1 MKNIVKKLIVFGLII
16 SCAGLGF
23 GGAVFAKPT
32 TNTSVMDDGGSA
44 PTTDDTEDSD
54 DNIGSCE
61 TFLGMSSWDC
71 GVDWR
76 TVGNTDDLKNYIWIV
91 VANIASDATLLAVY
105 LALGFVIYGGYLYIF
120 SGGDV
125 GKMQSGKKTL
135 TTSFIGLG
143 IVMLANVIFNGIKFA
158 LIENG
163 VGTSSLY
170 GLPDVE
176 ADIIFTNAVSWVI
189 GAAGFAAAIF
199 LVYGGI
205 SYMTASGDAGKLTK
219 AKNAIIYSLIG
230 LAIVGLSEIIL
241 GFVSSNIKNAAGI
254 TSYMVDE
261 EKIALMEEK
270 YEK

>member
-23 GGAVFAKPT
+23 GGAVFAAS
-32 TNTSVMDDGGSA
+32 NSDAIVDGANCDTS
-44 PTTDDTEDSD
+44 
-54 DNIGSCE
+54 
-61 TFLGMSSWDC
+61 FLGLSSWDC
-71 GVDWR
+71 GLKIENVDS
-76 TVGNTDDLKNYIWIV
+76 TDELKNGTWLI
-91 VANIASDATLLAVY
+91 VANISTDATLLAVY

-143 IVMLANVIFNGIKFA
+143 IAMLANVIFNGIKFA
-158 LIENG
+158 LILNISGENVVDNSG
-163 VGTSSLY
+163 LY
-170 GLPDVE
+170 GLPNAE
-176 ADIIFTNAVSWVI
+176 AGIIFTNAVSWVI
-189 GAAGFAAAIF
+189 GVAGFAAAIF